1 MYIGPAARDSR
12 RMEPSHSG
20 HVAVNGLQL
29 YYEAHGE
36 LGGPGAPPLL
46 VIPGAFMSTDSMQQ
60 WVAAFGAARPV
71 IVFDQQ
77 GHGRTPDTPRAM
89 SYEQFG
95 DDAAGLLRA
104 LEVERADVMGY
115 SQGGGAALQLALRHP
130 ELVGK
135 LVILSA
141 TYRQDGW
148 YPVVLQALE
157 GLSGDLFVDTPVG
170 EAFRQHTP
178 DPEAFRAWIEKMR
191 VLNFEDQH
199 ISDEQM
205 RSIRARTMV
214 IVGDADGVTL
224 EHAVAMFKLLGGG
237 DEAAAANGVL
247 TEVPR
252 ARLVVLPAT
261 SHIAISAAVEI
272 LEPMITPFLDD
283 VPPAN
288 PALF

>member
-1 MYIGPAARDSR
+1 
-12 RMEPSHSG
+12 
-20 HVAVNGLQL
+20 LQ
-29 YYEAHGE
+29 
-36 LGGPGAPPLL
+36 
-46 VIPGAFMSTDSMQQ
+46 
-60 WVAAFGAARPV
+60 
-71 IVFDQQ
+71 
-77 GHGRTPDTPRAM
+77 
-89 SYEQFG
+89 
-95 DDAAGLLRA
+95 A

-130 ELVGK
+130 QLVGK

-178 DPEAFRAWIEKMR
+178 DPEAFAAYIEKMR

-214 IVGDADGVTL
+214 IVGDADGVTP

-252 ARLVVLPAT
+252 ARLVVVPAT

-272 LEPMITPFLDD
+272 LEPMITSFLDD